1 MDKLGIYIH
10 IPFCMRKCAYCD
22 FYSIEDM
29 DRVSAYVEALIA
41 QIRSF
46 RSMGSRHL
54 VDSVYIGGGTPSVL
68 SGEDIRRI
76 LTAVRSSFSVS
87 NEAEITIE
95 VNPGTLDTSK
105 LSAYREAGI
114 GRLSMGLQSADNR
127 ELKMLSRIHTREEFE
142 SSFLLARLE
151 GFENIN
157 IDVMYALPGQSR
169 ETLAATLDYVMAL
182 SPEHISFYGLKLEP
196 GTPFDGDPQIAAA
209 IPSEDVQYEMYL
221 SSAKKMEDAGYMQY
235 EISNFAKLGME
246 CRHNLK
252 YWNCEEYLGFGP
264 GAHSFFG
271 GRMFSYAKDITR
283 FIAMP
288 EDSVALFEENYIPT
302 EREIA
307 VQYVMLGFR
316 LKRGIDTAAYEAR
329 FDDDFEARYQ
339 EKMKPF
345 LLKKYILKTK
355 TGYRLSKKGMLISN
369 YILSEILDFK
379 EDEA

>member
-1 MDKLGIYIH
+1 MD
-10 IPFCMRKCAYCD
+10 
-22 FYSIEDM
+22 
-29 DRVSAYVEALIA
+29 
-41 QIRSF
+41 
-46 RSMGSRHL
+46 
-54 VDSVYIGGGTPSVL
+54 
-68 SGEDIRRI
+68 
-76 LTAVRSSFSVS
+76 
-87 NEAEITIE
+87 
-95 VNPGTLDTSK
+95 
-105 LSAYREAGI
+105 LSA
-114 GRLSMGLQSADNR
+114 
-127 ELKMLSRIHTREEFE
+127 
-142 SSFLLARLE
+142 
-151 GFENIN
+151 
-157 IDVMYALPGQSR
+157 
-169 ETLAATLDYVMAL
+169 
-182 SPEHISFYGLKLEP
+182 
-196 GTPFDGDPQIAAA
+196 
-209 IPSEDVQYEMYL
+209 
-221 SSAKKMEDAGYMQY
+221 AKKMEDAGYMQY

>member
-1 MDKLGIYIH
+1 
-10 IPFCMRKCAYCD
+10 
-22 FYSIEDM
+22 
-29 DRVSAYVEALIA
+29 
-41 QIRSF
+41 
-46 RSMGSRHL
+46 
-54 VDSVYIGGGTPSVL
+54 
-68 SGEDIRRI
+68 
-76 LTAVRSSFSVS
+76 
-87 NEAEITIE
+87 
-95 VNPGTLDTSK
+95 
-105 LSAYREAGI
+105 
-114 GRLSMGLQSADNR
+114 
-127 ELKMLSRIHTREEFE
+127 
-142 SSFLLARLE
+142 
-151 GFENIN
+151 
-157 IDVMYALPGQSR
+157 
-169 ETLAATLDYVMAL
+169 
-182 SPEHISFYGLKLEP
+182 
-196 GTPFDGDPQIAAA
+196 
-209 IPSEDVQYEMYL
+209 
-221 SSAKKMEDAGYMQY
+221 
-235 EISNFAKLGME
+235 ME

>member
-1 MDKLGIYIH
+1 
-10 IPFCMRKCAYCD
+10 
-22 FYSIEDM
+22 M
-29 DRVSAYVEALIA
+29 DRVSAYVEALIT

-46 RSMGSRHL
+46 RSVGAHHL
-54 VDSVYIGGGTPSVL
+54 VDSIYIGGGTPSVL
-68 SGEDIRRI
+68 SGEEIGRI
-76 LTAVRSSFSVS
+76 LAAVRASFSVS

-95 VNPGTLDTSK
+95 ANPGTLDTSK
-105 LSAYREAGI
+105 LSAYREAGVN
-114 GRLSMGLQSADNR
+114 RLSIGLQSADNR

-151 GFENIN
+151 GFDNIN
-157 IDVMYALPGQSR
+157 VDVMYALPGQSE

-182 SPEHISFYGLKLEP
+182 EPEHISFYGLKIEP
-196 GTPFDGDPQIAAA
+196 GTPLDGDPQIAAT
-209 IPSEDVQYEMYL
+209 IPSEDIQYEMYL
-221 SSAKKMEDAGYMQY
+221 SAAKKMEDAGYMQY

-264 GAHSFFG
+264 GAYSFYG

-302 EREIA
+302 DKELA

-339 EKMKPF
+339 EKMRPF

-355 TGYRLSKKGMLISN
+355 SGYRLSKRGMLISN

-379 EDEA
+379 EDET